1 MKYVSMTDPSNPTS
15 FPMIELTRR
24 NLEILL
30 EKLDD
35 PASART
41 IFKDDPDLPYPWN
54 GFAVRAVENDEHYA
68 AEDREPGTMYMPTTG
83 EYK

>member
-1 MKYVSMTDPSNPTS
+1 MTDPNNTTAL
-15 FPMIELTRR
+15 PMIELTRR
-24 NLEILL
+24 NLETLL

-35 PASART
+35 PKSQRT
-41 IFKDDPDLPYPWN
+41 ISQEGPGWPPYPWN

-68 AEDREPGTMYMPTTG
+68 AEDRQPGTMYMPTTG